1 MLEIRVEEDIKLYT
15 CDSAHSANK
24 YLVGGNSG
32 TVYYMVGQKSYEWL
46 ETNSFI
52 IIERIKNK

>member
-1 MLEIRVEEDIKLYT
+1 MLEVRVEEDIKLYT

-32 TVYYMVGQKSYEWL
+32 TVYYMVGRKSYEWL

-52 IIERIKNK
+52 IFERKN